1 MRDKE
6 RVIPSSW
13 ASLARPGTDMLAGVR
28 SFARNT
34 TLLDVKCGGAEMFGF
49 LDGCLLVD
57 IVIDKVW

>member
-1 MRDKE
+1 
-6 RVIPSSW
+6 
-13 ASLARPGTDMLAGVR
+13 MLAGVR